1 MKPAYKLEDRGL
13 GYPFFFDPILGD
25 KTTANAEV
33 EAFTFS
39 LLLQSWESLRLLGT
53 DQNIIVF
60 SLSFVYLWLFMHI
73 QVSATKNS
81 LKLVYHDQI
90 CAARLS

>member
-1 MKPAYKLEDRGL
+1 
-13 GYPFFFDPILGD
+13 
-25 KTTANAEV
+25 
-33 EAFTFS
+33 
-39 LLLQSWESLRLLGT
+39 LRLSAR
-53 DQNIIVF
+53 QNIIVF